1 MEKRKASLLKVIFIL
16 NALMLFFIFNASNAF
31 AEFYVI
37 SGSRGVG
44 TEIKSLPY
52 TISSPGFYYITKDLT
67 CAYGNHGISVESD
80 NVTIDLMGFSIIGSP
95 GVAAVY
101 DGIYM
106 NTRENV
112 EIRNGTVRNF
122 SRNGINEPVAGKGH
136 RIINIRVKDNSGGG
150 IVLKSEGNIVERC
163 TAEGNINTGI
173 YVWWRSTVTG
183 NVCTNNGNHGIFTSS
198 YSTVSGN
205 TCINN
210 GLTQAIGH
218 GIAAGTC
225 ATVTGNNCSYN
236 HDDGINTSTG
246 STVTGNTCDD
256 NTDDGIEAGLG
267 STVVGNTCRNNND
280 YGIKLGGF
288 NLVDQ
293 NTATSNAAGKDIEEA
308 TGSMYGV
315 NVPHII
321 PTP

>member
-1 MEKRKASLLKVIFIL
+1 MEKRMVGLLKVIFIL
-16 NALMLFFIFNASNAF
+16 NALLLFFAFNASDTF
-31 AEFYVI
+31 ADFYVI
-37 SGSRGVG
+37 AGSRGVG

-52 TISSPGFYYITKDLT
+52 TISSPGFYYITKDLS
-67 CAYGNHGISVESD
+67 CASTNHGITVEAD
-80 NVTIDLMGFSIIGSP
+80 NVTIDLMGFSLIGACA
-95 GVAAVY
+95 VAAF

-106 NTRENV
+106 DTRENV
-112 EIRNGTVRNF
+112 EIRNGTVRDF
-122 SRNGINEPVAGKGH
+122 SGNGINEPTGGKGH
-136 RIINIRVKDNSGGG
+136 RIINIRVKDNSAGG
-150 IVLKSEGNIVERC
+150 IILKSEGNIVERC
-163 TAEGNINTGI
+163 TAVGNTNIGI

-198 YSTVSGN
+198 YSTVTGN

-210 GLTQAIGH
+210 GHTQAIGH

-236 HDDGINTSTG
+236 FDDGINASTG

-267 STVVGNTCRNNND
+267 STVVGNTCRNNTD

-293 NTATSNAAGKDIEEA
+293 NTATSNTAGKDIEEA

-321 PTP
+321 LTP